1 VGHNIE
7 EVDSSELGHITLPDD
22 PKVGT
27 LYKVTNPAFE
37 DGEYSVNEIGVNAR
51 AKSVAICDASNKADK
66 EQNPNA
72 LSMSEVT
79 MNVWTEKSGGQSTT
93 ALETIYIKDC
103 VEDSTYAVVIRG
115 HSHFNTRWDWSIR
128 ADTTDPEAKAIFTL
142 LTTDATAYGGAV
154 NKMGRNWIGK
164 QPTNLDVQGASITY
178 HLG

>member
-7 EVDSSELGHITLPDD
+7 EVDYSEQGHITLPDD

-79 MNVWTEKSGGQSTT
+79 MNVWTEKSGGQWCREQDGPQLDRQTT
-93 ALETIYIKDC
+93 HELGCAGCIYYL
-103 VEDSTYAVVIRG
+103 SPG
-115 HSHFNTRWDWSIR
+115 LNTWM
-128 ADTTDPEAKAIFTL
+128 A
-142 LTTDATAYGGAV
+142 
-154 NKMGRNWIGK
+154 NK
-164 QPTNLDVQGASITY
+164 
-178 HLG
+178 